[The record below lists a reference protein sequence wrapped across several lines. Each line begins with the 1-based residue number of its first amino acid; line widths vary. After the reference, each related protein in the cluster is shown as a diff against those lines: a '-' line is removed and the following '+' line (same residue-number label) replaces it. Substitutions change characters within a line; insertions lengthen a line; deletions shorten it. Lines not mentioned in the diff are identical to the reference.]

1 MSHFRSIVFAIVIGI
16 VMVSCNSSP
25 SGPNNSSGNNALF
38 VLNANAQNVSRVNLD
53 SATVTNDFAT
63 AGDVPA
69 DIAVYG
75 SDLLILNSTP
85 PSLEVTDL
93 ADGTVKKTVN
103 LPLQSNPYQ
112 ILVDQDAIYI
122 TGWLSN
128 QLYLV
133 NGLDYSLV
141 DSVEVGVNPQG
152 LIANQD
158 YIFVANSGGYP
169 NYSASTVSVV
179 NKSDFTL
186 QKNIQVDLNPQN
198 FAWGPLGNLHVVCTG
213 DYSSVGGRVDIIDPG
228 ALNVQGVLQF
238 GGTPGFISITDQGF
252 GYLTDYGTSNYG
264 FLYKYD
270 ALQNTVIRDQSNPIQ
285 INPGAMDLL
294 FDQAASRLYVANF
307 GVATVQE
314 FSTKDETL
322 VNTYTVSD
330 GPQSLA
336 LYREQP

>member
-1 MSHFRSIVFAIVIGI
+1 MSYFRLFFVSLIIGTI
-16 VMVSCNSSP
+16 FLSCSSNP
-25 SGPNNSSGNNALF
+25 SGPNNTADANALF

-53 SATVTNDFAT
+53 SASVTNDFAT

-69 DIAVYG
+69 DIAIYG
-75 SDLLILNSTP
+75 SNLLILNSTP
-85 PSLEVTDL
+85 PSLEVANL
-93 ADGTVKKTVN
+93 SDGAVTKTVN

-112 ILVDQDAIYI
+112 MLVDQDAIYI

-133 NGLDYSLV
+133 NGLDYSLI

-152 LIANQD
+152 ITSNQN

-169 NYSASTVSVV
+169 DYSASTVSVV
-179 NKSDFTL
+179 KKSDLTL
-186 QKNIQVDLNPQN
+186 DKNIPVDLNPQN

-213 DYSSVGGRVDIIDPG
+213 DYSSVGGRVYIIDSNSLDVIG
-228 ALNVQGVLQF
+228 ALQF
-238 GGTPGFISITDQGF
+238 GGTPGFIAITDQGF
-252 GYLTDYGTSNYG
+252 GYLTDYGNSNYG

-270 ALQNTVIRDQSNPIQ
+270 ALQSAVIRDQSNPIQ

-294 FDQAASRLYVANF
+294 FDQTTSRLFVANF

-314 FSTKDETL
+314 FSTKDESL
-322 VNTYTVSD
+322 LNTYTVSD
-330 GPQSLA
+330 GPQNLS
-336 LYREQP
+336 LYRKRP